1 MVAPSGTRLFA
12 SPSAWPIFQI
22 DWAVADPAIAG
33 VAVSSKAT
41 SRKLLRMDVGYLFL
55 VLAFDTPWAL
65 FGKTVFMIWLSS
77 WVILKWVGI
86 C

>member
-33 VAVSSKAT
+33 AAVKSTA
-41 SRKLLRMDVGYLFL
+41 RIRIVLRMDDNYLFL
-55 VLAFDTPWAL
+55 VLAFGTR
-65 FGKTVFMIWLSS
+65 
-77 WVILKWVGI
+77 
-86 C
+86 